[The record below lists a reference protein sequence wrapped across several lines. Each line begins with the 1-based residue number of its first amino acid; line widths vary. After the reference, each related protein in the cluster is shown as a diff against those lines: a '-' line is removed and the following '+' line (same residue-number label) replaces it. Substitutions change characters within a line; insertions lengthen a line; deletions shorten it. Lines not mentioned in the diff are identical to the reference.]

1 MNLLL
6 PVESVAGG
14 ASARLADLPSFG
26 NTLPMPPSNRRV
38 VVLAY
43 DGLCT
48 FEFALAVEVFAL
60 ERPELGVRWY
70 DFAVCAVDRGPLRA
84 TGGVT
89 LSAPRRLQLLE
100 RAGIVVVPGWRDLD
114 RPPPAE
120 LLAGLRRAYANGAR
134 LLSICS
140 GAFVLAAT
148 GLLDGKRATTHW
160 RYTRRF
166 AERFP
171 RVELV
176 PDVLYVDE
184 GQLLTSAGS
193 AAGLDLCMH
202 LVRRDYGAAVANEV
216 ARRLVIA
223 PHREGGQAQF
233 VPDAVPPGE
242 EGSPL
247 APVLDWALRNLREP
261 ISVRRLAR
269 RAGMSER
276 TFCRRFDAHLG
287 TSPAR
292 WLIGQRVIAAQR
304 LLEMSPLPIETIA
317 DRTGMGTGAN
327 LRHHF
332 RAQVRTTP
340 LQYRRAFRGW

>member
-1 MNLLL
+1 M
-6 PVESVAGG
+6 
-14 ASARLADLPSFG
+14 
-26 NTLPMPPSNRRV
+26 
-38 VVLAY
+38 
-43 DGLCT
+43 
-48 FEFALAVEVFAL
+48 
-60 ERPELGVRWY
+60 
-70 DFAVCAVDRGPLRA
+70 
-84 TGGVT
+84 
-89 LSAPRRLQLLE
+89 
-100 RAGIVVVPGWRDLD
+100 
-114 RPPPAE
+114 
-120 LLAGLRRAYANGAR
+120 
-134 LLSICS
+134 
-140 GAFVLAAT
+140 
-148 GLLDGKRATTHW
+148 
-160 RYTRRF
+160 
-166 AERFP
+166 
-171 RVELV
+171 
-176 PDVLYVDE
+176 
-184 GQLLTSAGS
+184 LTSAGS

-269 RAGMSER
+269 RVGMSER

-304 LLEMSPLPIETIA
+304 LLETSPLPIETIA
-317 DRTGMGTGAN
+317 ERTGMGTGAN

>member
-1 MNLLL
+1 M
-6 PVESVAGG
+6 
-14 ASARLADLPSFG
+14 PSID

-60 ERPELGVRWY
+60 KRPELGVRWY
-70 DFAVCAVDRGPLRA
+70 EFAVCAVDRGPLRA

-89 LSAPRRLQLLE
+89 LSAPGGLHLLE
-100 RAGIVVVPGWRDLD
+100 RAGTVVVPGWRDRDLD
-114 RPPPAE
+114 RPPPAV
-120 LLAGLRRAYANGAR
+120 LLAALRRAHANGAR
-134 LLSICS
+134 LMSICS

-160 RYTRRF
+160 RYTQRF

-193 AAGLDLCMH
+193 AAGLDLCLH

-233 VPDAVPPGE
+233 VPEAIAE
-242 EGSPL
+242 AEQGSPL

-304 LLEMSPLPIETIA
+304 LLETSRMPIETVA
-317 DRTGMGTGAN
+317 DRTGMGTAAN

-340 LQYRRAFRGW
+340 IQYRRTFRGR

>member
-1 MNLLL
+1 MLS
-6 PVESVAGG
+6 PKRSVA
-14 ASARLADLPSFG
+14 
-26 NTLPMPPSNRRV
+26 
-38 VVLAY
+38 VLAY

-48 FEFALAVEVFAL
+48 FEFALAVEIFGL
-60 ERPELGVRWY
+60 RRPELGVRWY
-70 DFAVCAVDRGPLRA
+70 DFKVCAAEPGPLRA
-84 TGGVT
+84 EGGVT
-89 LSAPRRLQLLE
+89 MHARHGLRDIESA
-100 RAGIVVVPGWRDLD
+100 GTVVVPGWRHELD
-114 RPPPAE
+114 DPPPA
-120 LLAGLRRAYANGAR
+120 LLASLRRAHARGAR
-134 LLSICS
+134 LVSICS
-140 GAFVLAAT
+140 GAFVIAAT

-160 RYTRRF
+160 RFTRLF

-171 RVELV
+171 RIELI

-202 LVRRDYGAAVANEV
+202 IVRKDYGAAIANEV

-233 VPDAVPPGE
+233 VPEPIAPSE
-242 EGSPL
+242 AGSPL
-247 APVLDWALRNLREP
+247 SPVLDWALQNLREP

-276 TFCRRFDAHLG
+276 TFCRRFFAQLG

-304 LLEMSPLPIETIA
+304 LLETSPLPVETVA
-317 DRTGMGTGAN
+317 ERVGMGSAAN

-340 LQYRRAFRGW
+340 TRYRQSFSTSQA